1 MTESLFIQDASII
14 LADERWEAAMTE
26 SNNGGSDWIQAR
38 IEQQREQLRRA
49 GMPGAGAQAAG
60 GGAKTD
66 GLSDHVRDIGMRWL
80 EAGQAYLQGWQQ
92 FAQRGV
98 AGAATGESPLK
109 FGEEMLNAWQGTWAG
124 TTSAGEGASKQFAD
138 LISRLPG
145 LGLAREQTEAWR
157 ELMAAQAEYQQ
168 LEQELR
174 TVWAKVQTDALI
186 VLEALIRDRRAKQG
200 ADTAAGIEDY
210 RELYNLWVECGEKVF
225 AQVAHSESYCKLQA
239 QLGNAAIRL
248 RARQQAV
255 LERVLKQYD
264 LPTRS
269 ELNTVHKQMRE
280 LRERVTTLEAQ
291 LAEARGEERS

>member
-1 MTESLFIQDASII
+1 MTESKND
-14 LADERWEAAMTE
+14 
-26 SNNGGSDWIQAR
+26 GSDWIRAW

-49 GMPGAGAQAAG
+49 GMPGADAAG
-60 GGAKTD
+60 GEKSAGSD
-66 GLSDHVRDIGMRWL
+66 QYRDLGLRWL

-92 FAQRGV
+92 FAQRSAG
-98 AGAATGESPLK
+98 GAAAGETPLK

-124 TTSAGEGASKQFAD
+124 AASAGEGATRQFAD
-138 LISRLPG
+138 LISRLPAM
-145 LGLAREQTEAWR
+145 GLAREQTEAWR
-157 ELMAAQAEYQQ
+157 ELLAAQAQYQH

-174 TVWAKVQTDALI
+174 TVWAKVQTDALAM
-186 VLEALIRDRRAKQG
+186 LEAAIRERRSSQSAG
-200 ADTAAGIEDY
+200 AMPGIEDH

-248 RARQQAV
+248 KMRQQAV
-255 LERVLKQYD
+255 LERALKQFD

-280 LRERVTTLEAQ
+280 LRERVATLEAR
-291 LAEARGEERS
+291 LAAARGGEPS

>member
-1 MTESLFIQDASII
+1 MTESKND
-14 LADERWEAAMTE
+14 
-26 SNNGGSDWIQAR
+26 GSDWIQAW

-49 GMPGAGAQAAG
+49 GMSGAGDPGPGEHASRGQR
-60 GGAKTD
+60 AKSD
-66 GLSDHVRDIGMRWL
+66 GVSDQIRDIGMRWL

-92 FAQRGV
+92 FAQRSAGGV
-98 AGAATGESPLK
+98 AAGETPPLK

-124 TTSAGEGASKQFAD
+124 AASASEGASRQFAD
-138 LISRLPG
+138 LISRLPA

-174 TVWAKVQTDALI
+174 IVWARVQADALTM
-186 VLEALIRDRRAKQG
+186 VEAMIRERRAKQADPAAVPG
-200 ADTAAGIEDY
+200 ADDY
-210 RELYNLWVECGEKVF
+210 RELYNLWVECGEKAF

-248 RARQQAV
+248 RAGQQAV
-255 LERVLKQYD
+255 LERALKHFD

-280 LRERVTTLEAQ
+280 LRERISMLEAQ
-291 LAEARGEERS
+291 LAETRGEERS

>member
-1 MTESLFIQDASII
+1 MS
-14 LADERWEAAMTE
+14 EAN
-26 SNNGGSDWIQAR
+26 SGGSDWIQAW

-49 GMPGAGAQAAG
+49 GMPGAQAAG

-66 GLSDHVRDIGMRWL
+66 GISDQVRDIGMRWL
-80 EAGQAYLQGWQQ
+80 EAGQSYLQGWQQ
-92 FAQRGV
+92 FAQRSA
-98 AGAATGESPLK
+98 AGTAAGEPPFK
-109 FGEEMLNAWQGTWAG
+109 FGEEMLNAWQGTWTGAA
-124 TTSAGEGASKQFAD
+124 SAGEGATRQFAD
-138 LISRLPG
+138 LISRLPA

-157 ELMAAQAEYQQ
+157 ELLAAQTEYQQ

-174 TVWAKVQTDALI
+174 TVWSKVQTDALTM
-186 VLEALIRDRRAKQG
+186 LEALVRERKAKQG
-200 ADTAAGIEDY
+200 AASGIEDY

-225 AQVAHSESYCKLQA
+225 SQVAHSESYCKLQA

-255 LERVLKQYD
+255 LERLLKQYD

-280 LRERVTTLEAQ
+280 LRERVATLEAQ
-291 LAEARGEERS
+291 LEAQSVGTRGEERS